1 MDSEHLNWLP
11 NPMLDESKEHFQS
24 YEVLKEAET
33 TKIDRPSL
41 KIQKQPKQGT
51 CSERKEQKS
60 CEAAMC
66 ERQTGTGENDIRD
79 TTDNEENLSKTFF
92 C

>member
-1 MDSEHLNWLP
+1 MESEHLNWLP

-33 TKIDRPSL
+33 KEIDRPSL

-51 CSERKEQKS
+51 CSERKEQNS
-60 CEAAMC
+60 CEAAMF
-66 ERQTGTGENDIRD
+66 ERQTATGENDTRD
-79 TTDNEENLSKTFF
+79 TTNNTENLSNNNF